1 MNRSEENKKN
11 SRDLTGS
18 LLLHSILDTPQELIF
33 FALDLNY
40 CYTAFTTFHRTIMK
54 NIWGVDIEIG
64 MNMLEMILSPEDCQ
78 KAKNNFDR
86 TLRGENFILEEDYG
100 DKNLLRTFYYNHYNP
115 IKNKDGKVVGLSVL
129 VIDQTKNK
137 LAEQILRKS
146 EENLSVTLQSIGDA
160 VISTD
165 VDGRVTR
172 MNPVAEKLCGC
183 KFSEAEGKSLTEV
196 FRIINSDTRET
207 VENPLAIVLQTGNI
221 VGLANHTI
229 LISRDGSEY
238 QIADSAAPIKNAN
251 GKMLGIILVFS
262 DVTEKYNVQKTLA
275 ESEEKYR
282 ALAETAGDI
291 IITYTPKGEITY
303 LNQAALEITNL
314 TSENYLGTSLMNFIP
329 PKYYDKLAQNLR
341 ERKAGF
347 LEKRI
352 FEMELLDKNGKE
364 FPVEVASTPIISAGE
379 ITGFLSIAR
388 NITERKLAEEK
399 LKTNEKK
406 FRLLIENAI
415 DLVFTVNS
423 EGFLTYISPSA
434 KQFGGYDEIEE
445 LGKHFSGYLAD
456 KNQLEKFSQA
466 FQEILEGQISL
477 VLELFFLPK
486 DRKPF
491 WAEVTAKPL
500 VVNNKVVEIHC
511 VLRNIEERKQADE
524 KIKAQLSELKKWQAT
539 TIGREERIIEMKKEV
554 NTLLEKLGLQKK
566 YNM

>member
-303 LNQAALEITNL
+303 LNQAAL
-314 TSENYLGTSLMNFIP
+314 
-329 PKYYDKLAQNLR
+329 R
-341 ERKAGF
+341 
-347 LEKRI
+347 
-352 FEMELLDKNGKE
+352 
-364 FPVEVASTPIISAGE
+364 
-379 ITGFLSIAR
+379 
-388 NITERKLAEEK
+388 
-399 LKTNEKK
+399 
-406 FRLLIENAI
+406 
-415 DLVFTVNS
+415 
-423 EGFLTYISPSA
+423 
-434 KQFGGYDEIEE
+434 
-445 LGKHFSGYLAD
+445 
-456 KNQLEKFSQA
+456 
-466 FQEILEGQISL
+466 
-477 VLELFFLPK
+477 
-486 DRKPF
+486 
-491 WAEVTAKPL
+491 
-500 VVNNKVVEIHC
+500 
-511 VLRNIEERKQADE
+511 
-524 KIKAQLSELKKWQAT
+524 
-539 TIGREERIIEMKKEV
+539 
-554 NTLLEKLGLQKK
+554 
-566 YNM
+566 